1 MFGVCG
7 FDVTVNYVSVGFFF
21 YCVLCRHVAFVKY
34 LYLFVVL
41 LECLLVGV
49 FLVDG
54 GVDDFLYVTVLVSVV
69 DEDLSQPF

>member
-1 MFGVCG
+1 MFLMAI
-7 FDVTVNYVSVGFFF
+7 FF

-34 LYLFVVL
+34 LYLLVVL

-54 GVDDFLYVTVLVSVV
+54 FLYVTVLVSVV

>member
-1 MFGVCG
+1 MWVCG
-7 FDVTVNYVSVGFFF
+7 FDVTLNYVSDGFFF
-21 YCVLCRHVAFVKY
+21 YYVLCRYVAFVKY
-34 LYLFVVL
+34 LYLLVVL

-54 GVDDFLYVTVLVSVV
+54 GVDGFFYVTVLVSVD